1 MNGNIPNWL
10 NTASIALTF
19 SVVVSVMF
27 YSVGSMV

>member
-1 MNGNIPNWL
+1 MNGNIPSWF
-10 NTASIALTF
+10 NTASTALTF

>member
-1 MNGNIPNWL
+1 MNGNIPSWL
-10 NTASIALTF
+10 NTASTALTF